1 MGLVQIAILAMALL
15 SIALSGYAVWRDE
28 TLIWTFALPES
39 PQPTGGPVFETV
51 FDHSPGEGMAH
62 SPAITING
70 DEVGI
75 LWFQGS
81 SEAQP
86 DVEIHRV
93 TLSRDETG
101 WKAGTPAA
109 YLTSAALGDVFDP
122 RQMVVTL
129 GNTVQ
134 NEAAEDAL
142 YATVVSVGGW
152 AMASVADVRMDKGRP
167 VWARKLN
174 MSPFL
179 NRSMLVKSP
188 MVAYSDGSMALPAY
202 FEMGPTYG
210 VLVRTDAQGRARDLR
225 RMAGKGIKPIQPMIV
240 VLDESRALA
249 FLRDFDNSGEIYLSR
264 TDDGGQTW
272 STAEATGLS
281 HPSAP
286 VAALP
291 VSGGRILMAMNGGAE
306 SADLLHLALSED
318 EGGNWRVIHTL
329 DRQPGDARYP
339 MLRRLP
345 DGQILLTY
353 SHGTKKGLR
362 AHVFNEAWV
371 AAQ

>member
-1 MGLVQIAILAMALL
+1 VGLVQVAILAMAVL
-15 SIALSGYAVWRDE
+15 SIGLSGYALWRDE
-28 TLIWTFALPES
+28 TLNWTFAVPES
-39 PQPTGGPVFETV
+39 PPPTGAPVFETV
-51 FDHSPGEGMAH
+51 FDHTPTQGMAH

-101 WKAGTPAA
+101 WKAGTPEP
-109 YLTSAALGDVFDP
+109 YLTSAALGDAFDP
-122 RQMVVTL
+122 RQLVVTL

-134 NEAAEDAL
+134 NEAAQDAL

-152 AMASVADVRMDKGRP
+152 AMASVADLRMDKGKP

-174 MSPFL
+174 LSPFL

-202 FEMGPTYG
+202 FEMGSTYG

-225 RMAGKGIKPIQPMIV
+225 RMTGKGIKPIQPMIV
-240 VLDESRALA
+240 VLDGARALA
-249 FLRDFDNSGEIYLSR
+249 FLRDFDNSGQVYVSR
-264 TDDGGQTW
+264 TQDGGRSW
-272 STAEATGLS
+272 SKAEATGLV

-291 VSGGRILMAMNGGAE
+291 VSGGRILMAMNGAAD

-318 EGGNWRVIHTL
+318 EGRSWRVIHTL

-345 DGQILLTY
+345 DGQILLAY
-353 SHGTKKGLR
+353 SHGTKKALR
-362 AHVFNEAWV
+362 AHLFNEAWV